1 MKDRMH
7 HVQKQLCYNL
17 CWNLH
22 DGDKIHW
29 RSFKGAVVSMQNS
42 PYFCVRQE
50 HTSGR
55 AKGLER
61 GRKGRMRLAGD
72 A

>member
-1 MKDRMH
+1 MKGRMH
-7 HVQKQLCYNL
+7 HVKKQQCCNL

-22 DGDKIHW
+22 DGDKIDW

-42 PYFCVRQE
+42 PYFCVGQE
-50 HTSGR
+50 HPSGR

>member
-1 MKDRMH
+1 MT
-7 HVQKQLCYNL
+7 VI
-17 CWNLH
+17 
-22 DGDKIHW
+22 KIHW
-29 RSFKGAVVSMQNS
+29 RSFKGAVVIMQNS
-42 PYFCVRQE
+42 PYFCVGQE